1 MSILSAAPSILV
13 VEDEFASLEVLT
25 IMLGAKGYQVL
36 SASNGEEA
44 LRQARATP
52 VDLVL
57 TDYMMPS
64 MDGVTLCDELALDE
78 RLRHIPVIMMT
89 ASHLDDV
96 PARDQ
101 VVALFGKPL
110 LFEALLETVRRVLA
124 RTR

>member
-25 IMLGAKGYQVL
+25 IMLAAKGYQVL
-36 SASNGEEA
+36 SASDGEEA
-44 LRQARATP
+44 LRQVRAAR

-57 TDYMMPS
+57 TDYMMPT
-64 MDGVTLCDELALDE
+64 MDGVTLCDELAKDE
-78 RLRHIPVIMMT
+78 RLRSIPVIMMT

-96 PARDQ
+96 PPRTQ

-110 LFEALLETVRRVLA
+110 LFEALLDTVRRVLA
-124 RTR
+124 RKR

>member
-13 VEDEFASLEVLT
+13 VEDEFASLEVLA
-25 IMLGAKGYQVL
+25 IMLASKGYQVL
-36 SASNGEEA
+36 SASDGEEA
-44 LRQARATP
+44 LRQVRAAP

-64 MDGVTLCDELALDE
+64 MDGVTLCDELAKDE
-78 RLRHIPVIMMT
+78 RLRTIPVIMMT

-96 PARDQ
+96 PSRSQ

-110 LFEALLETVRRVLA
+110 LFEALLETVRRVIA